1 MTSLRLAL
9 LAAACLPFSTV
20 AVAQD
25 SNAPNTGDDQ
35 AGLPEESTRGGD
47 HFHSPIVVTA
57 AGGHRLD
64 VIAGTSVLS
73 GMALQRNMDG
83 QVGEILARLPG
94 VSATSFSPGASRPVL
109 RGFTGERV
117 RVLTDGVGTI
127 DASSVSADHAVSI
140 DPLIADR
147 IEVLRGP
154 AVLLYGS
161 QAIGGAVNV
170 ITKRI
175 PPRVPD
181 EAIHVDA
188 LVRGDTAANLEEF
201 GLSLDAPITSGLAF
215 HIDGSHR
222 ESGDVSVPGYVLSS
236 PLRADLLADAAEH
249 EEHGEGEEASELRT
263 LANQRGAIAN
273 SGTRTTSLGAGLA
286 WFSGKS
292 NLGVS
297 FGYYDTTYGVPTM
310 PGAGHA
316 HGEEDH
322 DDHEGHD
329 HEEEGHDHE
338 GPVTIGLRQYRADLR
353 GSLDLGGG
361 LFDSLATR
369 WGYSDY
375 THTEYEGDEVG
386 TQFFVKGVEGRLE
399 LIQAARGGW
408 RGSIGGQ
415 FSWQDFSA
423 VGAEAFVPANTTS
436 NFALFGLQEVAF
448 DAVQVQFGGRYE
460 HSDIETADLKR
471 DFDTLAGSIGLSYG
485 IGDGLRV
492 GINGSRAERAPSAQE
507 LFADGPHVATQQYEL
522 GNVDLTTEGAWGLE
536 TYLRGNLGRTEVTL
550 ALYRNWFDGFIFLAA
565 DGGEEDGLPVFRFLQ
580 QDAHQMGFEA
590 MVATPL
596 YRADGFNLKG
606 ELQADYVRATL
617 SDGSPV
623 PRIPPLSLGGALE
636 AGIGRFDARAEVK
649 WYEKQTRV
657 ADLETPTD
665 GFTHVNLSLGWHPL
679 EGQENVTVLLQA
691 DNLLN
696 AEGRRHASFTKDFVP
711 LAGRNVKLS
720 VRMSI

>member
-1 MTSLRLAL
+1 MTSLRFAL
-9 LAAACLPFSTV
+9 LAAACLPLSAV
-20 AVAQD
+20 ALSAPALAQD
-25 SNAPNTGDDQ
+25 SETPD
-35 AGLPEESTRGGD
+35 AGADTSDSEVRGGD

-64 VIAGTSVLS
+64 VLAGTSVVG
-73 GMALQRNMDG
+73 GMELQRNLDG
-83 QVGEILARLPG
+83 QLGEMLAHLPG
-94 VSATSFSPGASRPVL
+94 VSATSFAPGASRPVL

-161 QAIGGAVNV
+161 QAIGGAINV

-181 EAIHVDA
+181 EPIHVDA
-188 LVRGDTAANLEEF
+188 MVRGDTAT
-201 GLSLDAPITSGLAF
+201 GLGEVGVSLDAPITSNLAF
-215 HIDGSHR
+215 HVDGSHR
-222 ESGDVSVPGYVLSS
+222 ESGDVSVPGFVLSD

-249 EEHGEGEEASELRT
+249 EEHGEGEEADELRG
-263 LANQRGAIAN
+263 LANQRGVIAN
-273 SGTRTTSLGAGLA
+273 SGSRTTSLGAGLA
-286 WFSGKS
+286 FFSGNS
-292 NLGVS
+292 NLGLS
-297 FGYYDTTYGVPTM
+297 FGYLDSSYGVPTM

-316 HGEEDH
+316 HEEEEH
-322 DDHEGHD
+322 DDHD

-338 GPVTIGLRQYRADLR
+338 GPVTIGLRQYRVDLR
-353 GSLDLGGG
+353 GALDLGGG
-361 LFDSLATR
+361 LFETLATR

-375 THTEYEGDEVG
+375 THTEFEGDEVG
-386 TQFFVKGVEGRLE
+386 TQFFVKGVEGRVE
-399 LIQAARGGW
+399 LVQAARGNW
-408 RGSIGGQ
+408 RGSVGGQ

-423 VGAEAFVPANTTS
+423 VGAEAFVPANTTN
-436 NFALFGLQEVAF
+436 NFAVFALQEIAF
-448 DAVQVQFGGRYE
+448 DPFEVEFGGRYE
-460 HSDIETADLKR
+460 HTDIETADLTR
-471 DFDTLAGSIGLSYG
+471 NFDTVAGSVGLSYG
-485 IGDGLRV
+485 ITDRLRF

-522 GNVDLTTEGAWGLE
+522 GNVDLKTEGAWGVE
-536 TYLRGNLGRTEVTL
+536 TWLRGNVGRAEVTL
-550 ALYRNWFDGFIFLAA
+550 AFYRNWFDGFIFLSET
-565 DGGEEDGLPVFRFLQ
+565 GGEQDGLPEYSFLQ
-580 QDAHQMGFEA
+580 QDADQLGFEGMIA
-590 MVATPL
+590 APL
-596 YRADGFNLKG
+596 VRADGFTLKG

-617 SDGSPV
+617 ADGSPV

-636 AGIGRFDARAEVK
+636 AGIGQFDARAEVK
-649 WYEKQTRV
+649 WYDKQTRV

-679 EGQENVTVLLQA
+679 SGQENVTVLLQA